1 MGRKIYN
8 AFSYTVSNSTY
19 ALIPHIDGTRLLT
32 RVIEDRNEFLV
43 EQTTYKIITGSCLVY
58 RGSLV
63 SATLYARN
71 AIGVK
76 HKPPIIIGEY
86 YGNPLIFFP
95 THSPKNKES
104 VWFNYDAIDL
114 IESDERGGSIIHLGN
129 GEAVALD
136 ISAIALRNQHSFA
149 GSLRRYFKKVQQQ
162 HKQQLF
168 YVTKRPMTIRPLPQS
183 NDTSISAR
191 EK

>member
-8 AFSYTVSNSTY
+8 PFSYTISNSTY

-32 RVIEDRNEFLV
+32 RVIEDRSEFLI
-43 EQTTYKIITGSCLVY
+43 EQTAYKTITGSCSFY

-63 SATLYARN
+63 SATLYAQK

-76 HKPPIIIGEY
+76 HKPPIIVGEY

-114 IESDERGGSIIHLGN
+114 IESDERGGCVVYLSN
-129 GEAVALD
+129 GQTVALD
-136 ISAIALRNQHSFA
+136 VSAIALRNQHSFA
-149 GSLRRYFKKVQQQ
+149 GSLRRYFKKAQNQ
-162 HKQQLF
+162 HKQQLT
-168 YVTKRPMTIRPLPQS
+168 YITKRPMPVRPRHPS
-183 NDTSISAR
+183 D
-191 EK
+191 